1 MMPRLVAVLS
11 GLLCATNAL
20 RPQTRH
26 QFFKRKT
33 SSTPSPR
40 LKAGAALLPAAAT
53 ASTRDYTPADEDM
66 KGLLSSFTTELDD
79 KEAAAAQKKI
89 DDAKPSKRK
98 SKPSS
103 TPRRRRP
110 RSPPRSPG
118 PAPRRRASRK
128 GRTAHGRRRRRH
140 GYSTLGY

>member
-1 MMPRLVAVLS
+1 MMLRLATMLS
-11 GLLCATNAL
+11 VQLCATNAL

-26 QFFKRKT
+26 QFLQNVVDAVAAA
-33 SSTPSPR
+33 PV
-40 LKAGAALLPAAAT
+40 AGAALLPAAAT

-89 DDAKPSKRK
+89 DDAKPLQEKIK
-98 SKPSS
+98 AEFDAKKEEASKPRPGPGVA
-103 TPRRRRP
+103 TPRIKKKVERRMGDGGGM
-110 RSPPRSPG
+110 S
-118 PAPRRRASRK
+118 
-128 GRTAHGRRRRRH
+128 

>member
-26 QFFKRKT
+26 QFLQNVIK
-33 SSTPSPR
+33 
-40 LKAGAALLPAAAT
+40 GAALLPVAAP

-89 DDAKPSKRK
+89 DDAKPLQEKIK
-98 SKPSS
+98 AEFDAKKEEASKPRPGPGVA
-103 TPRRRRP
+103 TPRIKKKVERRMGDGGGM
-110 RSPPRSPG
+110 S
-118 PAPRRRASRK
+118 
-128 GRTAHGRRRRRH
+128 

>member
-11 GLLCATNAL
+11 VLLCATNAL

-26 QFFKRKT
+26 QFLQNVVDAVAVA
-33 SSTPSPR
+33 PV
-40 LKAGAALLPAAAT
+40 AGAALLPAAAT

-89 DDAKPSKRK
+89 DDAKPLQEKIK
-98 SKPSS
+98 AEFDAKKEEASKPRPGPGVA
-103 TPRRRRP
+103 TPRIKKKVERRMGDGGGM
-110 RSPPRSPG
+110 S
-118 PAPRRRASRK
+118 
-128 GRTAHGRRRRRH
+128 
-140 GYSTLGY
+140 GYSTIGY

>member
-26 QFFKRKT
+26 QFLQNVVDAVAAA
-33 SSTPSPR
+33 P
-40 LKAGAALLPAAAT
+40 LAGAALLPAAAS

-89 DDAKPSKRK
+89 DDAKPLQEKIK
-98 SKPSS
+98 AEFDAKKEAASKPRPGPGVA
-103 TPRRRRP
+103 TPRIKKKVERRMGDGGGM
-110 RSPPRSPG
+110 S
-118 PAPRRRASRK
+118 
-128 GRTAHGRRRRRH
+128 

>member
-1 MMPRLVAVLS
+1 MMLRLATMLS
-11 GLLCATNAL
+11 VQLCATNAL

-26 QFFKRKT
+26 QFLQNVVDAVAAA
-33 SSTPSPR
+33 P
-40 LKAGAALLPAAAT
+40 LAGAALLPAAAT

-89 DDAKPSKRK
+89 DDAKPLQEKIK
-98 SKPSS
+98 AEFDAKKEEASKPRPGPGVA
-103 TPRRRRP
+103 TPRIKKKVERRMGDGGGM
-110 RSPPRSPG
+110 S
-118 PAPRRRASRK
+118 
-128 GRTAHGRRRRRH
+128 

>member
-1 MMPRLVAVLS
+1 MMPRLVAALS

-26 QFFKRKT
+26 QFLQNVVK
-33 SSTPSPR
+33 
-40 LKAGAALLPAAAT
+40 GAALLPAAAT

-89 DDAKPSKRK
+89 DDAKPLQEKIK
-98 SKPSS
+98 AEFDAKKEEASKPRPGPGVA
-103 TPRRRRP
+103 TPRIKKKVERRMGDGGGM
-110 RSPPRSPG
+110 S
-118 PAPRRRASRK
+118 
-128 GRTAHGRRRRRH
+128 

>member
-1 MMPRLVAVLS
+1 MPRLVAVLS

-26 QFFKRKT
+26 QFLQNVIK
-33 SSTPSPR
+33 
-40 LKAGAALLPAAAT
+40 GAALLPAAAT

-89 DDAKPSKRK
+89 DDAKPLQEKIK
-98 SKPSS
+98 AEFDAKKEEASKPRPGPGVA
-103 TPRRRRP
+103 TPRIKKKVERRMGDGGGM
-110 RSPPRSPG
+110 S
-118 PAPRRRASRK
+118 
-128 GRTAHGRRRRRH
+128 
-140 GYSTLGY
+140 GYSTIGY

>member
-26 QFFKRKT
+26 QFLQNVIK
-33 SSTPSPR
+33 
-40 LKAGAALLPAAAT
+40 GAALLPAAAT

-79 KEAAAAQKKI
+79 KDKKAAQKKI
-89 DDAKPSKRK
+89 DDAKPLQEKIK
-98 SKPSS
+98 AEFDAKKEEAAKPRAGPGVA
-103 TPRRRRP
+103 TPRIKKKVERRMGDGGGM
-110 RSPPRSPG
+110 S
-118 PAPRRRASRK
+118 
-128 GRTAHGRRRRRH
+128 
-140 GYSTLGY
+140 GYSTIGY

>member
-1 MMPRLVAVLS
+1 MKLS
-11 GLLCATNAL
+11 LATKLSVQLCATNAL

-26 QFFKRKT
+26 QFLQNVVDAVAAA
-33 SSTPSPR
+33 P
-40 LKAGAALLPAAAT
+40 LAGAALLPAAAT

-89 DDAKPSKRK
+89 DDAKPLQEKIK
-98 SKPSS
+98 AEFDAKKEEASKPRPGPGVA
-103 TPRRRRP
+103 TPRIKKKVERRMGDGGGM
-110 RSPPRSPG
+110 S
-118 PAPRRRASRK
+118 
-128 GRTAHGRRRRRH
+128 

>member
-26 QFFKRKT
+26 QFLQNVIK
-33 SSTPSPR
+33 
-40 LKAGAALLPAAAT
+40 GAALLPTAAT

-89 DDAKPSKRK
+89 DDAKPLQEKIK
-98 SKPSS
+98 AEFDAKKEEASKPRPGPGVA
-103 TPRRRRP
+103 TPRIKKKVERRMGDGGGM
-110 RSPPRSPG
+110 S
-118 PAPRRRASRK
+118 
-128 GRTAHGRRRRRH
+128 

>member
-26 QFFKRKT
+26 QFLQNVIK
-33 SSTPSPR
+33 
-40 LKAGAALLPAAAT
+40 GAALLPAAAT

-66 KGLLSSFTTELDD
+66 KGLLSSFTTELGD

-89 DDAKPSKRK
+89 DDAKPLQEKIK
-98 SKPSS
+98 AEFDAKKEEAAKPRPGPGVA
-103 TPRRRRP
+103 TPRIKKKVERRMGDGGGM
-110 RSPPRSPG
+110 S
-118 PAPRRRASRK
+118 
-128 GRTAHGRRRRRH
+128 
-140 GYSTLGY
+140 GYSTIGY

>member
-11 GLLCATNAL
+11 VQLCATNAL

-26 QFFKRKT
+26 QFLQNVVDAVAAA
-33 SSTPSPR
+33 P
-40 LKAGAALLPAAAT
+40 LAGAALLPAAAT

-89 DDAKPSKRK
+89 DDAKPLQEKIK
-98 SKPSS
+98 AEFDAKKEEASKPRPGPGVA
-103 TPRRRRP
+103 TPRIKKKVERRMGDGGGM
-110 RSPPRSPG
+110 S
-118 PAPRRRASRK
+118 
-128 GRTAHGRRRRRH
+128 

>member
-1 MMPRLVAVLS
+1 MMLRLVTVFS

-26 QFFKRKT
+26 QFLQNVVDAVAAA
-33 SSTPSPR
+33 P
-40 LKAGAALLPAAAT
+40 LAGAALLPAAAS

-89 DDAKPSKRK
+89 DDAKPLQEKIK
-98 SKPSS
+98 AEFDAKKEEASKPRPGPGVA
-103 TPRRRRP
+103 TPRIKKKVERRMGDGGGM
-110 RSPPRSPG
+110 S
-118 PAPRRRASRK
+118 
-128 GRTAHGRRRRRH
+128 